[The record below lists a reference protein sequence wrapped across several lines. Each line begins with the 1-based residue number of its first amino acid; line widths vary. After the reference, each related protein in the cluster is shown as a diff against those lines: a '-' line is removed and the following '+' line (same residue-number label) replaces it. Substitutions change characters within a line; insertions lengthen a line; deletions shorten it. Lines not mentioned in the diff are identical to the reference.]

1 MTGLRARLLVVLAS
15 LVSQPAF
22 ADPALDALVKA
33 YPQSIQGYDA
43 THLIL
48 ADGTR
53 LPISDGVEGKTAEKR
68 LDTAD
73 IDDQFVDVYPA
84 GSAFPTPKPYE
95 DPGRARNEALFT
107 ALYGNCQKG
116 EVEKRLKTIDWLPKL
131 GGGKLQVTTAQGVA
145 DKLAA
150 ASADLEKL
158 PAKFHAY
165 LKPTAGTYNCRVI
178 AGTKRMSM
186 HAYGAAVDINLAKA
200 DYWRWLG
207 GKKETD
213 KVAWRNQIPME
224 IVEVFERHGFIWGG
238 KWYHFDTMHFEYR
251 PEILLLAKPAG

>member
-1 MTGLRARLLVVLAS
+1 MKPAGLAGLVLLGCLLSGA
-15 LVSQPAF
+15 AI

-33 YPQSIQGYDA
+33 YPTAIKGYDA

-48 ADGTR
+48 VDGTR
-53 LPISDGVEGKTAEKR
+53 LPISDGVADKTAEQR
-68 LDTAD
+68 LATAD

-84 GSAFPTPKPYE
+84 GSTFPTPQPYQ
-95 DPGRARNEALFT
+95 DPGRARNEALFK
-107 ALYGNCQKG
+107 ALYGDCEKG
-116 EVEKRLKTIDWLPKL
+116 EVERQLKTIDWLPKL
-131 GGGKLQVTTAQGVA
+131 GGGKLKITAAQGVA

-150 ASADLEKL
+150 VSADLEKL
-158 PAKFHAY
+158 PAKFHSY

-186 HAYGAAVDINLAKA
+186 HSYAAAIDINLGKA
-200 DYWRWLG
+200 DYWRWRG

-251 PEILLLAKPAG
+251 PEILMLAKPAG